1 MTTAVAKPRRTS
13 YACITVARE
22 LPVTKSYPKPGQR
35 NYYLKAP
42 GVLKWHD
49 DGTPAD
55 FCTAQIT
62 IEQDKGNKVDCE
74 EYYFYPATYEE
85 LRQRYPAASS
95 GWWFEC
101 HTAEPT
107 PERPGTYLVVCGADG
122 LPVYCS
128 CLGARGHHQGS
139 DCKHRD
145 TVADLVMNPTHEGIR

>member
-1 MTTAVAKPRRTS
+1 MTATLAKPRRTS

-22 LPVTKSYPKPGQR
+22 LPVTKTYPKPGQR

-42 GVLKWHD
+42 GVKSWDD
-49 DGTPAD
+49 DGSPRE

-62 IEQDKGNKVDCE
+62 IEQARGNKVDCE
-74 EYYFYPATYEE
+74 GYYLYPATYEE
-85 LRQRYPAASS
+85 LRQRYPASSS

-107 PERPGTYLVVCGADG
+107 PERTVMYLVACGADG

-128 CLGARGHHQGS
+128 CLGRRGHKQSS
-139 DCKHRD
+139 DCKHICVTR
-145 TVADLVMNPTHEGIR
+145 DLVTNPI